1 MFTSLD
7 FFKDRRSGGIWGSD
21 QEGGRSGIILQPR
34 LQVAPKPVL
43 SYAEGPV
50 LSSEPVELPKEWCS
64 YGMLGIIGKIYKLIQ
79 GVIPNPVLSLIEGH
93 VTRPSVSPRINLL
106 KEAL

>member
-1 MFTSLD
+1 MFTRLD
-7 FFKDRRSGGIWGSD
+7 FFKDRRSGGIWSSD

-34 LQVAPKPVL
+34 LQVTP
-43 SYAEGPV
+43 EPV

-79 GVIPNPVLSLIEGH
+79 GVIPNPVLSPIEGYVLSLIEGH
-93 VTRPSVSPRINLL
+93 VTRPSVLPRINLL